1 MDEDAFTKK
10 DRRLVGALATGSN
23 NLRDYP
29 NIILNL
35 MKSGS
40 QLEDVIVQLAQV
52 QRDVI
57 VLVLT
62 LLIVSRGKPVV
73 YVFTRLPQ

>member
-1 MDEDAFTKK
+1 
-10 DRRLVGALATGSN
+10 
-23 NLRDYP
+23 
-29 NIILNL
+29 